1 MNRHSI
7 ANILAPVAHRFGRS
21 GKRERGMSDD
31 SGCGMGEA
39 PTAPSTAP
47 APGSPDSAFGGFTP
61 RMAVD
66 SPPSTFSS
74 SPACGLGAHAISS
87 RDSGVDVPV
96 ASVGDEWRYT
106 QHRLVQRGSTAAVYV
121 AADIVSREEV
131 AIKRMAVND
140 KSRNLVS
147 REVQL
152 QQLVGSHPNIA
163 TVYGAFESADSII
176 NIAMEYMPGGDLI
189 DRVTK
194 HGGLPAPM
202 VLDYT
207 YQLASALQWMHA
219 LGVAHRDIKCEN
231 VCIAKDGSLR
241 LIDFGQAHRMG
252 QDATPC
258 SRQAGTRNYMAPECW
273 VKENALLELPDSV
286 PLAALAEN
294 MDLCA
299 ADAWSFGVLL
309 YCLCTARFPWA
320 QATLCNADFALF
332 AGGALSEQLAARW
345 VHIPRPIRTIIKNL
359 LVVDPRQR
367 WSMADV
373 CTYIESLQA

>member
-7 ANILAPVAHRFGRS
+7 SNILAPVAHRFGRS
-21 GKRERGMSDD
+21 NNKRERSMSDD
-31 SGCGMGEA
+31 SACSVGEA
-39 PTAPSTAP
+39 RPLPSTAP
-47 APGSPDSAFGGFTP
+47 APGSPDSALGAFTP

-66 SPPSTFSS
+66 SPPLTSGLAAQAMCSS
-74 SPACGLGAHAISS
+74 
-87 RDSGVDVPV
+87 DSGVDAPV
-96 ASVGDEWRYT
+96 AAAASAADSWRYT

-121 AADIVSREEV
+121 AADIVSLEQV

-140 KSRNLVS
+140 KSRILVN

-152 QQLVGSHPNIA
+152 QQHVSGHPNIA
-163 TVYGAFESADSII
+163 TVYGAFESADSIV

-194 HGGLPAPM
+194 QGGLPADT

-207 YQLASALQWMHA
+207 YQLASALQWMHT

-241 LIDFGQAHRMG
+241 LIDFGQAHRIG
-252 QDATPC
+252 QDAAPC

-273 VKENALLELPDSV
+273 AKENALLVLPDGV
-286 PLAALAEN
+286 PMAALAEH

-299 ADAWSFGVLL
+299 ADAWSLGVLL

-332 AGGALSEQLAARW
+332 ASGGLSDQLAARW
-345 VHIPRPIRTIIKNL
+345 VHIPRAIRTIIKHL

-373 CTYIESLQA
+373 CTYIESLHA